1 MNMRKAVM
9 VGCGF
14 VGSASVFALMQSGLF
29 SEIALIDANREK
41 AEGEAMD
48 ISHGIPFASQMRI
61 YAGDYD
67 DVKNL
72 SNLMKI
78 INQPVFGC
86 DFRYPES
93 DWIPNSDGKKPYSD
107 IANISACITSDISV
121 TKVMSENAVK
131 GGLYIVS
138 ATLEEV

>member
-1 MNMRKAVM
+1 MRMLHFYDDSIQFDCDSVTKLDISFFSLKNKFTFENGSTAVYPIKNRKA
-9 VGCGF
+9 
-14 VGSASVFALMQSGLF
+14 
-29 SEIALIDANREK
+29 K
-41 AEGEAMD
+41 
-48 ISHGIPFASQMRI
+48 ISFTLEVQ
-61 YAGDYD
+61 GDYG

-93 DWIPNSDGKKPYSD
+93 NWIPNSDGKKPYSD

>member
-1 MNMRKAVM
+1 MRMLHFYDDSIQFDCDSVTKLDISFFSLKNKFTFENGSTAVYPIKNRKA
-9 VGCGF
+9 
-14 VGSASVFALMQSGLF
+14 
-29 SEIALIDANREK
+29 K
-41 AEGEAMD
+41 
-48 ISHGIPFASQMRI
+48 ISFTLEVQ
-61 YAGDYD
+61 GDYG

-86 DFRYPES
+86 DFRYPEY
-93 DWIPNSDGKKPYSD
+93 DWIPNSDGNKPYSD

-121 TKVMSENAVK
+121 TKIMSENAVK

>member
-1 MNMRKAVM
+1 MRMLHFYDDSGIQFDCDSVTKLDISFFSLKNKFTFENGSTAVYPIKNRKAKIS
-9 VGCGF
+9 F
-14 VGSASVFALMQSGLF
+14 TA
-29 SEIALIDANREK
+29 EI
-41 AEGEAMD
+41 
-48 ISHGIPFASQMRI
+48 Q
-61 YAGDYD
+61 GDYD

-93 DWIPNSDGKKPYSD
+93 DWIPNGDGKKPYSD

-121 TKVMSENAVK
+121 TKIMSENAIK
-131 GGLYIVS
+131 GGLYAVS

>member
-1 MNMRKAVM
+1 MRMLRFYDSSIQFNCDSVTKLDISFFSLKNKFTFENGSTAVYPIKNRKAKIS
-9 VGCGF
+9 F
-14 VGSASVFALMQSGLF
+14 TA
-29 SEIALIDANREK
+29 EI
-41 AEGEAMD
+41 
-48 ISHGIPFASQMRI
+48 Q
-61 YAGDYD
+61 GDYD

-86 DFRYPES
+86 DFRYPEY
-93 DWIPNSDGKKPYSD
+93 DWIPNSNGNKVYND
-107 IANISACITSDISV
+107 IINLNVCVTSDISV
-121 TKVMSENAVK
+121 QKVMSENAVK

>member
-1 MNMRKAVM
+1 MRMLRFYDSSIQFNCDSVTKLDISFFSLKNKFTFENGSTAVYPIKNRKA
-9 VGCGF
+9 
-14 VGSASVFALMQSGLF
+14 
-29 SEIALIDANREK
+29 K
-41 AEGEAMD
+41 
-48 ISHGIPFASQMRI
+48 ISFTLEVQ
-61 YAGDYD
+61 GDYG

-93 DWIPNSDGKKPYSD
+93 NWIPNSDGKKPYSD

>member
-1 MNMRKAVM
+1 MRMLHFYDGSIQFDCDNVTKLDISFFSLKNKFTFENGSTAVYPIKNRKAKIS
-9 VGCGF
+9 F
-14 VGSASVFALMQSGLF
+14 T
-29 SEIALIDANREK
+29 
-41 AEGEAMD
+41 AEV
-48 ISHGIPFASQMRI
+48 Q
-61 YAGDYD
+61 GDYD

-93 DWIPNSDGKKPYSD
+93 NWIPNSDGKKPYSD

>member
-1 MNMRKAVM
+1 MRMLHFYDGSIQFDCDSVTKLDISFFSLKNKFTFENGSTAVYPIKNRKA
-9 VGCGF
+9 
-14 VGSASVFALMQSGLF
+14 
-29 SEIALIDANREK
+29 K
-41 AEGEAMD
+41 
-48 ISHGIPFASQMRI
+48 ISFTLEVQ
-61 YAGDYD
+61 GDYG

-93 DWIPNSDGKKPYSD
+93 NWIPNSDGKKPYSD

>member
-1 MNMRKAVM
+1 MRMLHFYDDSIQFDCDSVTKLDISFFSLKNKFTFENGSTAVYPIKNRKA
-9 VGCGF
+9 
-14 VGSASVFALMQSGLF
+14 
-29 SEIALIDANREK
+29 K
-41 AEGEAMD
+41 
-48 ISHGIPFASQMRI
+48 ISFTLEVH
-61 YAGDYD
+61 GDYG

-93 DWIPNSDGKKPYSD
+93 NWIPNSDGKKPYSD

>member
-1 MNMRKAVM
+1 MRMLNFYGSGIQFDCDNVTKLDISFFSLKNKFTFENGSTAVYPIKNRKAKIS
-9 VGCGF
+9 F
-14 VGSASVFALMQSGLF
+14 TA
-29 SEIALIDANREK
+29 EI
-41 AEGEAMD
+41 
-48 ISHGIPFASQMRI
+48 Q
-61 YAGDYD
+61 GDYD

-86 DFRYPES
+86 NFRYPEY
-93 DWIPNSDGKKPYSD
+93 DWIPNSDGNKPYSD